1 MSNTLSKQERDD
13 MLVGIL
19 ETVNTIALV
28 GASPKPE
35 RPSHMVMKFL
45 QEKGYTVIPVNPGQ
59 AGDQLLGETVY
70 ASLADIP
77 GKFDMVDIFRPS
89 DAAGDVVREAIA
101 LAPAKGIDVVWMQL
115 GVTNDAAKAE
125 AEAAGLVVVQD
136 RCPKIEFNRLM
147 AD

>member
-19 ETVNTIALV
+19 ETVKTIALV

-77 GKFDMVDIFRPS
+77 GTFDMVDIFRPS

-101 LAPAKGIDVVWMQL
+101 LAPTKGIDVVWMQI

>member
-13 MLVGIL
+13 LIVGIL

-59 AGDQLLGETVY
+59 AGEQLLGETVY
-70 ASLADIP
+70 ASLAEIP
-77 GKFDMVDIFRPS
+77 GTFDMVDIFRPS
-89 DAAGDVVREAIA
+89 EAAGDVVREAIA

-115 GVTNDAAKAE
+115 GITNDAAKAE